1 MALPKIKH
9 PTYNFT
15 IPSTKKKVNV
25 RPFTVQEEKIL
36 LMAKSSDKTEDIVAS
51 VKQIIRNCIIDPV
64 DVDQLATFDIEYLFV
79 KLRSKSI
86 GEVVD
91 LVYKDPDTEEEIKFK
106 INLEDVEVK
115 YDPDHSNKIMLNN
128 DVGVVMKYPTLN
140 DVKQVEMESDDE
152 NSILNVLI
160 NCIDKIFDDE
170 KVYSDFSKDELI
182 DFIDNLPIESMN
194 EIKKFFDTMPVLI
207 HNVTLTNKNG
217 DTREITLKGLNSF
230 FMS

>member
-15 IPSTKKKVNV
+15 IPSTKKNVNV

-170 KVYSDFSKDELI
+170 KVYSDFSRDELI

>member
-15 IPSTKKKVNV
+15 IPSTKKNVNV

-36 LMAKSSDKTEDIVAS
+36 LMAKSSDKTEDIVES

>member
-15 IPSTKKKVNV
+15 IPSTKKNVNV

-36 LMAKSSDKTEDIVAS
+36 LMAKSSDKTEDIIAS

>member
-15 IPSTKKKVNV
+15 IPSTKKNVNV

-115 YDPDHSNKIMLNN
+115 YDPDHSNKLMLNN

-140 DVKQVEMESDDE
+140 DVKQVEMESDVE

-160 NCIDKIFDDE
+160 NFIDKIFDD
-170 KVYSDFSKDELI
+170 
-182 DFIDNLPIESMN
+182 
-194 EIKKFFDTMPVLI
+194 
-207 HNVTLTNKNG
+207 
-217 DTREITLKGLNSF
+217 
-230 FMS
+230 